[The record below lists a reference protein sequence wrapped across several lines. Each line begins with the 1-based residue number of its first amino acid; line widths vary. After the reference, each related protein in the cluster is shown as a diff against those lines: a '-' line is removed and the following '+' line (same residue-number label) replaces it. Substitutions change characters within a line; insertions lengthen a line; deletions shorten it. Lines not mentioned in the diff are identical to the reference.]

1 MLQPQAIAPQGPSFS
16 PLIAGYWRLM
26 EWGMT
31 PQQVVQFI
39 EHHLALGITTV
50 DHADIYGDYQCE
62 AAFGAALRL
71 APGLREKLQIVT
83 KCGIAT
89 RAKPEHRIGHYITE
103 ASHILHSA
111 ENSLRHFN
119 TDYLDLLLIHR
130 PDPLMDADEIAEAFT
145 ALHQSGK
152 VRHFG
157 VSNFTASQFTL
168 LQSRLPFSLVTNQL
182 EISPLE
188 QTSLLDGS
196 LDQCQQNRIRPM
208 AWSCLGGGRVF
219 NDPHYQPLRDEL
231 EQVKQEIGASNIEQV
246 VYAWVMKLPSGP
258 LPIIGSGKIERVKE
272 AVGAC
277 QLTLDRQQWFRIR
290 KAAIGYDVP

>member
-1 MLQPQAIAPQGPSFS
+1 MLQAQAIAPQGPSFS

-31 PQQVVQFI
+31 PQHVVQFI

-111 ENSLRHFN
+111 ENSLRHFH

-208 AWSCLGGGRVF
+208 AWSCLGGGRLF

-246 VYAWVMKLPSGP
+246 VYAWVMKLPSRP

-290 KAAIGYDVP
+290 KAAIGYDVH

>member
-1 MLQPQAIAPQGPSFS
+1 MLQAQAIAPQGPSFS

-111 ENSLRHFN
+111 ENSLRHFH

-157 VSNFTASQFTL
+157 VSNFTASQLTL

-208 AWSCLGGGRVF
+208 AWSCLGGGRLF

-231 EQVKQEIGASNIEQV
+231 ELVKQEIGASNIEQV
-246 VYAWVMKLPSGP
+246 VYAWVMKLPSRP

>member
-1 MLQPQAIAPQGPSFS
+1 MLQAQAIAPQGPSFS

-111 ENSLRHFN
+111 ENSLRHFH

-130 PDPLMDADEIAEAFT
+130 PDPLMDADEIAEAFM

-188 QTSLLDGS
+188 QKSLLDGS

-208 AWSCLGGGRVF
+208 AWSCLGGGRLF

-246 VYAWVMKLPSGP
+246 VYAWVMKLPSRP

>member
-71 APGLREKLQIVT
+71 ARDLREKLQIVT

-246 VYAWVMKLPSGP
+246 VYAWVMKLPSRP
-258 LPIIGSGKIERVKE
+258 MPIIGSGKIERVKE